1 MVLYLVYL
9 RRPPHFVQVLIR
21 TIPRPSVY
29 IYIYPLLRT
38 SPRQPILPLLHLVII
53 YTHTSVHPVCIFSLF
68 CTSFCIYTESPSHQ
82 RVKMRW
88 FRLCCSA
95 ATPAES
101 RRHGAASAL
110 ASDTSAAPWR
120 PAIPRAGQAECT
132 GRSAQWVEAA
142 VNVSMEP
149 FLGHRVLVQVVG
161 SGHCFNMAAAVHGG
175 CRPQRP

>member
-1 MVLYLVYL
+1 
-9 RRPPHFVQVLIR
+9 
-21 TIPRPSVY
+21 
-29 IYIYPLLRT
+29 
-38 SPRQPILPLLHLVII
+38 
-53 YTHTSVHPVCIFSLF
+53 
-68 CTSFCIYTESPSHQ
+68 
-82 RVKMRW
+82 MRW
-88 FRLCCSA
+88 FRLCRSA